1 MKFLSS
7 FMLVGLLAATCI
19 TSCGSK
25 KSVDYQK
32 QLDTIGIM
40 LTHADQNLAL
50 DPEQIQLR
58 VDTMQAKLLYIDSL
72 VPGLAMREDE
82 VGMAY
87 NIYRNALM
95 VFEEYVEQ
103 FDPLHFENQ
112 ALQKELGELRK
123 ALNEKQ
129 GEELQKLQN
138 GIPDFR
144 AKCAK
149 NYGATKLLIRKYID
163 VIRPYYRKKKV
174 IDHMF
179 AKLVENNSSTE

>member
-1 MKFLSS
+1 MRFLSTFS
-7 FMLVGLLAATCI
+7 IVSLMAITCI

-25 KSVDYQK
+25 KSVDYDK

-72 VPGLAMREDE
+72 VPGLVIREDE
-82 VGMAY
+82 VGLAY
-87 NIYRNALM
+87 SVYRNALI
-95 VFEEYVEQ
+95 VFIEYVDQ
-103 FDPLHFENQ
+103 FDALYFENQ
-112 ALQKELGELRK
+112 SLQQELVQLRSGLKE
-123 ALNEKQ
+123 NQ
-129 GEELQKLQN
+129 GEELQKLESS
-138 GIPDFR
+138 IPAFR

-149 NYGATKLLIRKYID
+149 NYSATKVLIRRYLD

-174 IDHMF
+174 IDHLF
-179 AKLVENNSSTE
+179 TKLVENNSVAE